1 MGGTGRD
8 VTARNQGEAN
18 LRRLA
23 AVVAGSNDA
32 VIVQGLD
39 GTVSAWNPGA
49 EKMYGYSE
57 AEALGMSFSELVPHE
72 LVDGTLR
79 LIARVAGGE
88 QVESAET
95 RRVHRDGLVLEVWI
109 TLTLLVDDAGQPTAV
124 ATTERDVTARNRAE
138 ANLIGLAAVA
148 EKANLAKSEFLS
160 LMSHELRTP
169 LNSVIG
175 FAQILEMNLG
185 DHPEQQNVRYIY
197 EAGQHLLGLIDEV
210 LDISRIET
218 GNLNVSVEPVAV
230 GSLISECLDLVAP
243 LAAERNIEV
252 VNRNGGDR
260 HVSGDRQRLKQVL
273 LNLLSNA
280 IKFNH
285 DDGSVTVGVEDHGH
299 GWVRVTVTDTGPGI
313 TPENVKKLFEPFERL
328 DADVSNV
335 QGTGLGLALSKGL
348 IEAMGGVIGVDS
360 VPGRHSTFWF
370 ELAAGPADHA
380 ADERDVGDVDA
391 DPGSSTGGMLLYI
404 EDNLTNI
411 RLIEQLLKQRP
422 QIRLLTALQG
432 SLGIELAR
440 QHGPDLILLD
450 VHLADLSGAVVL
462 HRLLKD
468 PRTADIPVVIVSA
481 DATDSQIQRF
491 RQAGAHDYLTK
502 PFDIHRL
509 LAIVDEHFT
518 PSGPDR

>member
-230 GSLISECLDLVAP
+230 GSLIRECLDLVAP

-450 VHLADLSGAVVL
+450 VHLADLSGDVVL

-481 DATDSQIQRF
+481 DASDGQIQSF